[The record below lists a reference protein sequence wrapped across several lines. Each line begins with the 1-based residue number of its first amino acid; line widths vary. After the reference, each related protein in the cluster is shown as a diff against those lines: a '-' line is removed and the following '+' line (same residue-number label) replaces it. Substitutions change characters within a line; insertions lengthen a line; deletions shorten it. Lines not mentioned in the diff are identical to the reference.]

1 MERWGISVEG
11 VDEVLRNLNNKLGS
25 GRRNRIS
32 REAINYAAE
41 FAENDLKEVTGT
53 FQRTGRTTQETTHS
67 EARKIGGEIFQAK
80 VGWGAGSRWRLE
92 HLNEF
97 GFTKYGKTYPPNGN
111 IRGFGKLRQ
120 YAEAQQTPFAER
132 MREKLEELASAY
144 RYVSAPRKSSR
155 KRKQYCFDCIK
166 SS

>member
-67 EARKIGGEIFQAK
+67 EARKIGSEFFQAK

-97 GFTKYGKTYPPNGN
+97 GFTKYGKTYPPNGS

-120 YAEAQQTPFAER
+120 YAEAQQAPFAER
-132 MREKLEELASAY
+132 MREKLEELA
-144 RYVSAPRKSSR
+144 R
-155 KRKQYCFDCIK
+155 
-166 SS
+166 